1 VIPDPTTAEWALIV
15 GIVLARLVVPLLI
28 PRFELVII
36 VALVLDAI
44 DNSLL
49 AAFTDVDLG
58 PDGPY
63 QSVDKALDIYYLA
76 IAYAAMMRNWTSH
89 AAFRIG
95 QFLFYYRLVGVLAF
109 ELLDDRAMLIVFPN
123 TFEYF
128 FIVYALIALRWEPS
142 HWSPRFWLWTAAAL
156 WVCVKLP
163 QEYWIHIAQRD
174 FTETVADYPW
184 FGVACALGLVILG
197 ALFHFVARPR
207 MPAPE
212 HALRLAAA
220 PIPERPSRRTTW
232 DWTDFVEKTVLL
244 ALLSMI
250 FAHILPD
257 VDTSATDIGVG
268 VALIVAAN
276 TAISLRWSYMEFGAL
291 LFTNL
296 GLIFVLSRFFSDAE
310 NFPLGT
316 ALFFA
321 FLISLLISLYD
332 RYKPIYEARFPD
344 TGLEWTFRSRV
355 SSGA

>member
-1 VIPDPTTAEWALIV
+1 
-15 GIVLARLVVPLLI
+15 
-28 PRFELVII
+28 
-36 VALVLDAI
+36 
-44 DNSLL
+44 
-49 AAFTDVDLG
+49 
-58 PDGPY
+58 
-63 QSVDKALDIYYLA
+63 
-76 IAYAAMMRNWTSH
+76 M
-89 AAFRIG
+89 
-95 QFLFYYRLVGVLAF
+95 LAF
-109 ELLDDRAMLIVFPN
+109 ELLDDRAMLLVFPN

-184 FGVACALGLVILG
+184 FGVACALGLVVLG

-250 FAHILPD
+250 FAAHPPGRGHVRHGHRRRRRADRRREHRDQPALG
-257 VDTSATDIGVG
+257 AT
-268 VALIVAAN
+268 
-276 TAISLRWSYMEFGAL
+276 WEFGAL
-291 LFTNL
+291 LVTNL
-296 GLIFVLSRFFSDAE
+296 GLIYVLSRFFTDAE

-332 RYKPIYEARFPD
+332 RYKPIYEARFPG
-344 TGLEWTFRSRV
+344 TGLEWTFRRPV